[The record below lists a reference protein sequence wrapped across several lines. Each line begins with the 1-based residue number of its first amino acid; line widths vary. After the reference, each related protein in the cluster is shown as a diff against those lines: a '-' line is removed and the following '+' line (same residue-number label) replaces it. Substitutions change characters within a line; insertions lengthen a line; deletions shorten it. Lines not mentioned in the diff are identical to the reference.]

1 MIKKKEAGMLSDIEV
16 VDWDIH
22 HGNGTQ
28 IEKLEDF
35 GQKKLHDNFSCNC
48 K

>member
-1 MIKKKEAGMLSDIEV
+1 MLSDIEV

-35 GQKKLHDNFSCNC
+35 GQKKLYTISVVIASN